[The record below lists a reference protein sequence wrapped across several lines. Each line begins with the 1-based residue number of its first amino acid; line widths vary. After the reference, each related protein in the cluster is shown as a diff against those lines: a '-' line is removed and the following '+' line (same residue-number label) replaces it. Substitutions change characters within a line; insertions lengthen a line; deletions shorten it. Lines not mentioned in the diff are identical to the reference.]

1 MGDPGEK
8 NVSDSVLATY
18 KDIVAKL
25 TAETGAFALRSVTV
39 NGTPSRVYACAAE
52 NLGSLFARIEAQFS
66 ERDLV
71 DDAGQ
76 HFTYGEIFDRAKRL
90 AGALQSEF
98 DVGAGDNVGIAMS
111 NRADWLVSF
120 LGVTWVGGVAV
131 LFNSRGAADELAN
144 AAATVACPVV
154 IADARRAA
162 MLTETGIASRLIVTG
177 DDAAR
182 GTSLEALLDH
192 APAALVNVDT
202 DAPAAIL
209 FTSGTTGRPKG
220 AVLTHRNFVNMAA
233 NLQFLETAGIA
244 LAGHRMGVAPDV
256 LRQMM
261 PRVSVLVVFPFFHIS
276 GMTAFLSAAQSGG
289 MLTIVPRW
297 RPETALDLIAANK
310 VTMLSGPPLIVADLL
325 DHPGAEE
332 KLVTV
337 NNIAVGGQAT
347 PASVIDRVSRAL
359 PMASQSGGWGMTE
372 VCGSVSAASGAVFAA
387 KPGTCGLPSPLTDL
401 RVVDQMSRDVPPGA
415 TGELWLRSALV
426 MPGYWNAPEA
436 TAAAFEGG
444 WYKTGDIGFVDEDGF
459 IFLVDRKK
467 DMVICG
473 GENIYCAEVER
484 VLSADDAFAEISVFG
499 VPDERLGERAVAAI
513 TLREGHERSEDD
525 VKALA
530 RGALA
535 DYKVPASVV
544 FDLGPFP
551 RNATGKV
558 NKAML
563 RAAYLER
570 LLETI

>member
-1 MGDPGEK
+1 
-8 NVSDSVLATY
+8 
-18 KDIVAKL
+18 
-25 TAETGAFALRSVTV
+25 
-39 NGTPSRVYACAAE
+39 
-52 NLGSLFARIEAQFS
+52 
-66 ERDLV
+66 
-71 DDAGQ
+71 
-76 HFTYGEIFDRAKRL
+76 
-90 AGALQSEF
+90 
-98 DVGAGDNVGIAMS
+98 
-111 NRADWLVSF
+111 
-120 LGVTWVGGVAV
+120 
-131 LFNSRGAADELAN
+131 
-144 AAATVACPVV
+144 
-154 IADARRAA
+154 
-162 MLTETGIASRLIVTG
+162 
-177 DDAAR
+177 
-182 GTSLEALLDH
+182 
-192 APAALVNVDT
+192 
-202 DAPAAIL
+202 
-209 FTSGTTGRPKG
+209 
-220 AVLTHRNFVNMAA
+220 
-233 NLQFLETAGIA
+233 
-244 LAGHRMGVAPDV
+244 
-256 LRQMM
+256 
-261 PRVSVLVVFPFFHIS
+261 
-276 GMTAFLSAAQSGG
+276 
-289 MLTIVPRW
+289 
-297 RPETALDLIAANK
+297 
-310 VTMLSGPPLIVADLL
+310 
-325 DHPGAEE
+325 
-332 KLVTV
+332 
-337 NNIAVGGQAT
+337 VGGQAT